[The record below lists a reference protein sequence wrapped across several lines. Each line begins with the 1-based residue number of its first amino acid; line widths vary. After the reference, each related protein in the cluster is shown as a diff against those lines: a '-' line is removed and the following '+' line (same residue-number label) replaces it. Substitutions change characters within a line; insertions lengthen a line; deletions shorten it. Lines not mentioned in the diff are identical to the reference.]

1 MEITGGRSF
10 DGEIGDV
17 QIFTGGKQAGRVM
30 IYVLEKGSPTKKT
43 WYWLY
48 LRQLREACVKHSNQ
62 LREANEGEG
71 RREGSEE
78 REGKAKGDG
87 QEMEGMQDEDSR
99 TEGYDTEGWNERG
112 RERKLGSHRDISL
125 QFPSK
130 ESITITVTV
139 TQCLSMSVS
148 DHGASYR

>member
-48 LRQLREACVKHSNQ
+48 LRQLREACVKQSNQ

-87 QEMEGMQDEDSR
+87 QGMGKGLGRKWKECRMKIQGLKDMIQKDGMREEG
-99 TEGYDTEGWNERG
+99 
-112 RERKLGSHRDISL
+112 KGSWEATGISL
-125 QFPSK
+125 YSFLQK
-130 ESITITVTV
+130 KV
-139 TQCLSMSVS
+139 
-148 DHGASYR
+148 